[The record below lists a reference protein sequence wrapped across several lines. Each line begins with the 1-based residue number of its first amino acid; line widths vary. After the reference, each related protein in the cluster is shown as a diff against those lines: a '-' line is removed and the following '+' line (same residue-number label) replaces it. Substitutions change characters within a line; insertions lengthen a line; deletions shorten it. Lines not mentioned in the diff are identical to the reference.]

1 MYRYKVLAALCVMA
15 GNASAGELKALQG
28 GSIDLGA
35 YHGVVYYTEGDRGY
49 QVVTTIAEGA
59 EGSPVRCEA
68 TLDEG
73 QSLTISV
80 PGGLN
85 EPSKALEIS
94 RAGGRLL
101 VTRIDTTPKLVR
113 AGQ

>member
-1 MYRYKVLAALCVMA
+1 MYRYTAFAALCLMA
-15 GNASAGELKALQG
+15 GNAYAGELKPLQG

-35 YHGVVYYTEGDRGY
+35 FHGVVYYTEGVRGY
-49 QVVTTIAEGA
+49 QVVTTIAESA
-59 EGSPVRCEA
+59 AGSPVRCEA

-73 QSLTISV
+73 QSLTISA

-94 RAGGRLL
+94 RAGGRLF
-101 VTRIDTTPKLVR
+101 VTRIDTAPKLVR